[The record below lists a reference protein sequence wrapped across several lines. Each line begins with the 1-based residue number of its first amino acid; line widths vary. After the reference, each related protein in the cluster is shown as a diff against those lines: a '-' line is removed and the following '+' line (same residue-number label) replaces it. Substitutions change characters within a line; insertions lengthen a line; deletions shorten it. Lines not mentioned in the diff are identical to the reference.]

1 MSLARS
7 LVLALLGPIAIGV
20 VALTAS
26 AEGEK
31 VKEADATCM
40 TATAIL
46 IPSDGADEP
55 ARVEMIRKVLAKNNK
70 WSVVGEPPVN
80 RVGEVAVV
88 RYDVRHTY
96 KGGPT
101 VAYTVACGHGGT
113 CNDVAN
119 EFRKEHP
126 TLSPAPAVQ
135 CGDVSNV
142 LINPQVMR

>member
-46 IPSDGADEP
+46 IPDGADEP
-55 ARVEMIRKVLAKNNK
+55 ARVEMIRKVLAKTT
-70 WSVVGEPPVN
+70 SGASSASPP
-80 RVGEVAVV
+80 
-88 RYDVRHTY
+88 
-96 KGGPT
+96 
-101 VAYTVACGHGGT
+101 
-113 CNDVAN
+113 
-119 EFRKEHP
+119 
-126 TLSPAPAVQ
+126 
-135 CGDVSNV
+135 
-142 LINPQVMR
+142 